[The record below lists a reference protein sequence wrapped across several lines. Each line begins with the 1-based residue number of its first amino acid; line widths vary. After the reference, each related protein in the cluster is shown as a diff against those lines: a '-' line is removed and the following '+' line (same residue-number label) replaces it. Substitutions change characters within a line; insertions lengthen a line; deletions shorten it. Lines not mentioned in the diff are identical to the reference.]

1 MMNMTNLFFLDDR
14 RGFSFFVHDEYFF
27 HKCLLLAPRFFHF
40 FDRKMYDRILR
51 FTSTWVRSFE
61 KNLYSIPA
69 AGRLPA
75 GGWSLSVYFLVFL
88 YQQQESFW
96 QCLSV
101 CPGAVPGCLAVLLLV
116 LFDRKTA
123 NRLIRSQDI
132 IFFLC
137 EP

>member
-1 MMNMTNLFFLDDR
+1 MMIIMTNLFFLDDR

-27 HKCLLLAPRFFHF
+27 LKCLLLAPRFFHF

-75 GGWSLSVYFLVFL
+75 GILM
-88 YQQQESFW
+88 
-96 QCLSV
+96 
-101 CPGAVPGCLAVLLLV
+101 
-116 LFDRKTA
+116 
-123 NRLIRSQDI
+123 IDI
-132 IFFLC
+132 IFHL
-137 EP
+137 